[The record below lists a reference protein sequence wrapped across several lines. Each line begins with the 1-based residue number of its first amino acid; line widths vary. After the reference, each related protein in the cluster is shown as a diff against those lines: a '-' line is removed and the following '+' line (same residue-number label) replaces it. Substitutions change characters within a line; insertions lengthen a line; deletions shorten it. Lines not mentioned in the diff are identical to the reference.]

1 MKMNGFLIGIL
12 SIVTGAVIGG
22 LVADATQG
30 ITWLRWLA
38 YGTEFGISTA
48 EPFLLDLVVLK
59 ISIGFM
65 VSVNLA
71 SVIGMIL
78 ALLIYRKIIN

>member
-1 MKMNGFLIGIL
+1 MKVNGFLIGIL

-30 ITWLRWLA
+30 ISWLQWLA
-38 YGTEFGISTA
+38 YGTEFGVSTA
-48 EPFLLDLVVLK
+48 QPFLLDLIIVK

-65 VSVNLA
+65 VTVNLA
-71 SVIGMIL
+71 SIIGMIL
-78 ALLIYRKIIN
+78 ALILYRKIIK